1 MQMRIR
7 ERDNTIEIQLSR
19 LAGRQQVVLQAL
31 ASSDGAVVDRS
42 KLESMS
48 LRARADAM
56 EVRLRARTGERL
68 DPSEIYRCLRH
79 ALFGS
84 GSSFLPAI
92 TIANRAAA

>member
-7 ERDNTIEIQLSR
+7 ERNNTIEIQLSR

-31 ASSDGAVVDRS
+31 GGAEGAVVDRS

-56 EVRLRARTGERL
+56 EVCLRAKTDERL
-68 DPSEIYRCLRH
+68 DPSEIYRCLRQ
-79 ALFGS
+79 ALFGAS
-84 GSSFLPAI
+84 PAFLPAI
-92 TIANRAAA
+92 TIPNRAAI